1 MRGNKWAV
9 RLACIF
15 LVAATIGGV
24 AVAVGTQG
32 SQTNP
37 LITLSYLNE
46 KAIPEILAQVEK
58 SIDAK
63 EAELKTNAQDG
74 TKSVFAALEVSAGK
88 TITLSAGSQVLL
100 RSGSAICYDGMI
112 DLTIGGTLGGT
123 MALNHLSIA
132 TGDEQKVVVSLA
144 SVFMVQ
150 GSYSIN

>member
-63 EAELKTNAQDG
+63 EAELK
-74 TKSVFAALEVSAGK
+74 K
-88 TITLSAGSQVLL
+88 
-100 RSGSAICYDGMI
+100 
-112 DLTIGGTLGGT
+112 IGR
-123 MALNHLSIA
+123 AH
-132 TGDEQKVVVSLA
+132 V
-144 SVFMVQ
+144 
-150 GSYSIN
+150 